1 MSRSLYK
8 VPFVHRSVFKSCLD
22 NKANKENFITD
33 KKKLKNIS
41 HYLYFWKKHFLINE
55 NLLYKKV
62 GVYNGKVFISLNV
75 SANNIG
81 YTLGQFCITRIKPPH
96 RGKQKQ
102 KKKTQKTIF
111 EKPASVNKI
120 VTERLKKLKRI

>member
-8 VPFVHRSVFKSCLD
+8 IPFVHRSVFKNCLD
-22 NKANKENFITD
+22 NKASKESSVSQ

-41 HYLYFWKKHFLINE
+41 HYLYFWKRYSLINE

-62 GVYNGKVFISLNV
+62 GVYNGKVFISVNI
-75 SANNIG
+75 SRNNLG
-81 YTLGQFCITRIKPPH
+81 YNFGQFCITRIKPPH

-102 KKKTQKTIF
+102 KKK
-111 EKPASVNKI
+111 
-120 VTERLKKLKRI
+120 RKKLFLTKHLSKK